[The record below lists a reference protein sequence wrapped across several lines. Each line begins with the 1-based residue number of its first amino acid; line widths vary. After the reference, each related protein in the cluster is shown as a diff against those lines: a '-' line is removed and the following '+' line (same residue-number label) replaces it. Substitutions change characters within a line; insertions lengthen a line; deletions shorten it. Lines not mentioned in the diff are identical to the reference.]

1 MKILFGFFLFLCL
14 SLSTAVF
21 GQYRFDN
28 WTTDN
33 GLPQN
38 GVRQITQSPEGYLWF
53 TTFDGLVR
61 FDGVRFTTFN
71 KSNTKGII
79 NNRFT
84 NIYADKDGTI
94 YATTMEDGILTIYRD
109 GVFSSIPSEAVPGH
123 YIGKIEPGLDGRLR
137 FLSEDDDRKSKSW
150 YRLENDKFEFIE
162 KEARFDADATITG
175 KHGANWVVTR
185 SGITEI
191 RGESKFYVP
200 LDLSRLNFQ
209 PNIFEDKDGSLW
221 LGENYVHR
229 IRSGEIKTFDESDGL
244 LQNSI
249 YHSFW
254 QEADGSIWLSSGGAS
269 TVGVGLVQITGD
281 SISLWGK
288 NEGLGNTSIAS
299 VYNDREGTT
308 WLATTKGLSRRRK
321 QVIQGYSTQDGLI
334 YSETY
339 PMYRDSKDTVWIGT
353 SKGLS
358 LYRDGKFEPYELTP
372 LDPTVPTK
380 IQWRPGLMSVQSLFE
395 DDKGKMWVGVNGGIF
410 LVEDGKAEML
420 IEGYHVHAIRSD
432 RHGNIWAATN
442 RGLLRYNDYR
452 VTAEYTV
459 KDGLPNDFMTLVFED
474 SKGVMWFGGSGGLS
488 RFEDGKFT
496 NFSTKDGL
504 VGNYV
509 RTIYEDAD
517 GIFWIGTYD
526 EGMSRLKDGKFFNY
540 KEENGLYNSGVFAIE
555 EDAAGF
561 FWISSN
567 RGIYRVKKQELHD
580 LADGKI
586 AKINSVG
593 YGKADGMLSNE
604 CNGGRQP
611 ASLRTADGKIWFPT
625 QEGIAV
631 VDPAAEL
638 PNPMPPRVVVEEI
651 LSERQLIDFRALA
664 VIEPGNKDIEIHYTG
679 ISLIKS
685 EQIKFQYKLEGH
697 DVNWIDA
704 GTKRTAHYSYLPPGN
719 YTFHVRAANSDGVWS
734 AQNATVKLEMS
745 PFFYQTKL
753 FMVISVLITA
763 CLLFIGWKVSVRQL
777 KQSEKKLSRLVA
789 ERTAE
794 LAKAN
799 ENLHALANSDGLTK
813 IGNRRRF
820 ESFLLDEWHRAVR
833 FKTEISLIMIDI
845 DHFKLYNDTYGHQAG
860 DECLQRTAE
869 AFADAIKRPTDLVAR
884 FGGEEFAIV
893 LGGTDA
899 VGALQIAEEAIANLR
914 ELRIPH
920 TASATSEF
928 LTVSAGIA
936 TMFGK
941 FELSEIDLIEAADR
955 TLYMAKN
962 GGRDRIHAY
971 DHMSGYSHE
980 ANPLAATHV
989 DRVDATGPALH

>member
-1 MKILFGFFLFLCL
+1 MKILFGIPLLCL
-14 SLSTAVF
+14 ILSTAVF

-61 FDGVRFTTFN
+61 FDGVRFSTFN
-71 KSNTKGII
+71 KSNTKGIL

-94 YATTMEDGILTIYRD
+94 YATTMEDGVLTIYRD
-109 GVFSSIPSEAVPGH
+109 GAFSTIPSNEVPGH
-123 YIGKIEPGLDGRLR
+123 YIGKIEREPNGRLR
-137 FLSEDDDRKSKSW
+137 FLSEDDDRRAKSW
-150 YRLENDKFEFIE
+150 YYLDNGKFEFIE
-162 KEARFDADATITG
+162 KEPRFDADVTITG

-185 SGITEI
+185 SGVAEI
-191 RGESKFYVP
+191 RGEESFFIP
-200 LDLSRLNFQ
+200 LDFSRLNFQ
-209 PNIFEDKDGSLW
+209 PNMFEDRDGSLW

-229 IRSGEIKTFDESDGL
+229 IRNGEIRTFDEKDGL
-244 LQNSI
+244 PQNSI

-269 TVGVGLVQITGD
+269 TVGVGLVQIKGD
-281 SISLWGK
+281 NISLWGK

-308 WLATTKGLSRRRK
+308 WLATTRGLSRRRK
-321 QVIQGYSTQDGLI
+321 QVIQGFSTQNGLI
-334 YSETY
+334 HSEVY

-358 LYRDGKFEPYELTP
+358 LYRDGKFEPFELTT
-372 LDPTVPTK
+372 LDPTVAPK
-380 IQWRPGLMSVQSLFE
+380 YQWRPGLMSVQSLFE
-395 DDKGKMWVGVNGGIF
+395 DDNGKMWVGLNGGIF
-410 LVEDGKAEML
+410 LVEDGTAEML
-420 IEGYHVHAIRSD
+420 IEGYHVHAIRKDSK
-432 RHGNIWAATN
+432 GNIWAASN
-442 RGLLRYNDYR
+442 KGILRYNDYK
-452 VTAEYTV
+452 VTAEYTT
-459 KDGLPNDFMTLVFED
+459 KDGLLNDFMTFIFED

-488 RFEDGKFT
+488 KFENGKFT
-496 NFSTKDGL
+496 NYTTKEGL

-517 GIFWIGTYD
+517 GTFWIGTYD
-526 EGMSRLKDGKFFNY
+526 EGMSRLKDGKFFSY

-567 RGIYRVKKQELHD
+567 RGIYRVKKSELHD

-611 ASLRTADGKIWFPT
+611 ASLRGKDGKIWFPT
-625 QEGIAV
+625 QEGISI

-651 LSERQLIDFRALA
+651 LSERQPVDFRVGAT
-664 VIEPGNKDIEIHYTG
+664 IGPGNRDVEIIYTG

-685 EQIKFQYKLEGH
+685 EQIKFQYMLEGH
-697 DVNWIDA
+697 DNKWIDA
-704 GTKRTAHYSYLPPGN
+704 GTRRTAQYSYLPPGN
-719 YTFHVRAANSDGVWS
+719 YTFHVRAANSDGIWS
-734 AQNATVKLEMS
+734 AQNAVVKLELR
-745 PFFYQTKL
+745 PFFYQTTL
-753 FMVISVLITA
+753 FAAICGVCVA
-763 CLLFIGWKVSVRQL
+763 FLLFIAWKVSVRQL
-777 KQSEKKLSRLVA
+777 EAREKKLSRLVA

-794 LAKAN
+794 LAWAN
-799 ENLHALANSDGLTK
+799 ENLEALANSDGLTK

-820 ESFLLDEWHRAVR
+820 ESFLTDEWHRAIR
-833 FKTEISLIMIDI
+833 FKTEISLVMIDI

-860 DECLQRTAE
+860 DDCLQRVAE
-869 AFADAIKRPTDLVAR
+869 AFARAIKRPTDLVAR

-899 VGALQIAEEAIANLR
+899 AGAIQIAEEAMMNIR
-914 ELRIPH
+914 ELCIPH
-920 TASATSEF
+920 SASQTSEY

-955 TLYMAKN
+955 ALYIAKKS
-962 GGRDRIHAY
+962 GRDRIHTY
-971 DHMSGYSHE
+971 DQMTGAHHD
-980 ANPLAATHV
+980 ANPLAAPNQTAPP
-989 DRVDATGPALH
+989 RVYQ